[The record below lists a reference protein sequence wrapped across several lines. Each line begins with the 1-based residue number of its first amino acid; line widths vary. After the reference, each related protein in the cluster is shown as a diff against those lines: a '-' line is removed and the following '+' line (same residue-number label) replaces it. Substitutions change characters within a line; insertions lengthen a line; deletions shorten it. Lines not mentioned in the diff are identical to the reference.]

1 MYMYCIG
8 INMYNIHVY
17 AYTQV
22 HTKYTQ
28 VHTVHIM
35 YSMYLCIL
43 SSGPSE
49 MVREMKERKISKERN
64 GRLCSNKTSKKH

>member
-8 INMYNIHVY
+8 ITMYNIHVY
-17 AYTQV
+17 A
-22 HTKYTQ
+22 YTQ